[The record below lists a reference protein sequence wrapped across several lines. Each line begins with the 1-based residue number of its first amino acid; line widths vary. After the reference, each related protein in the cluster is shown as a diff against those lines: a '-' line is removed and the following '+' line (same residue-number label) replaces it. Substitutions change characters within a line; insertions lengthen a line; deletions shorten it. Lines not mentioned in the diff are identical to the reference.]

1 MRNQITLVI
10 ATLFTALGSAAS
22 AQSLIVVNQESATVS
37 IVDPDAMT
45 VTATIDEKQAPQ
57 VHAHEAAVSPDGR
70 TLYLPIYG
78 DTGIGH
84 AGVDG
89 RELLFVDLPSRK
101 ITGSLDFGHG
111 VRPHLPVVDPN
122 TGLVYVTNELDKRVA
137 IIDPKSRAVIGAVPT
152 GAEGTHMLVL
162 SHDGRFGYTANVK
175 PGSLSVLDLVARKT
189 LAVIPIADMAQ
200 RVAISADDRMV
211 FISDNTRPRLAVV
224 DTATHSVR
232 QWIDLPGLG
241 YGAAATRDGRWL
253 LIAIPSVNAVALI
266 DLRAMKVERTI
277 PVAEAPQEILIRP
290 DGRTAYVSC
299 AGSGSVAVIDIA
311 SWKPVRHIPTAAGAD
326 GLAWANR

>member
-1 MRNQITLVI
+1 MRNSVPVVI
-10 ATLFTALGSAAS
+10 VAIVAAMGSTAY
-22 AQSLIVVNQESATVS
+22 AQSLIVVNQGSATVS
-37 IVDPDAMT
+37 IVDPDTLA
-45 VTATIDEKQAPQ
+45 VIATIDEKQPPQ

-70 TLYLPIYG
+70 TMYLPIYG

-137 IIDPKSRAVIGAVPT
+137 IIDPKSKVVIGTVPT
-152 GAEGTHMLVL
+152 GTIGSHMLAL
-162 SHDGRFGYTANVK
+162 SHDGRFGYAANVK

-200 RVAISADDRMV
+200 RVAVSADDRLV

-224 DTATHSVR
+224 DTATRSVR
-232 QWIDLPGLG
+232 QWIVLPGLG
-241 YGAAATRDGRWL
+241 YGAAATQDGRWL

-266 DLRAMKVERTI
+266 NLQTMKVERTI

-299 AGSGSVAVIDIA
+299 AKGGSVAVIDIA
-311 SWKPVRHIPTAAGAD
+311 SWKPVRNIATAAGAD